1 MPREEIDSRG
11 NTSTLISPSS
21 PPTETPMET
30 GVQGN
35 DHPTTVVDERERNV
49 LFSEIDRHVM
59 NMVYDIFIW
68 QGSVS
73 IFPFSKILDLLKR
86 RESLENNNNS
96 KKKKKTSGSKK
107 SNDSGEYN
115 SPQLRSDEE
124 NICIKEIHQLMGKC
138 SQHSHQQP
146 IADHYR
152 ISYKFRPRDQIAHG
166 ALLKDKI
173 TEDSVNLV
181 VALSIYLILK
191 YNYKKD
197 DDDDN
202 DDDDNVESNNKK
214 LLFDSLIKY
223 SSSSSSS
230 SSTSLST
237 PSTSSDSTSS
247 MMMKINIK
255 DYLKRSIKFV
265 QHYIPFFHP
274 QIFLYHR
281 IHNVQLFYEYI
292 YDKVFNDVPVPITKE
307 SKMIQTMS
315 VEGNV
320 ENTSVTEDNPEEP
333 TPKEESSSSP
343 SNDNIDKKND
353 KKKSKHQEQVK
364 NLEKQLK
371 YMNELGSEIDELLK
385 NKFNYVS
392 YFKFTEWNMNHSYKH
407 LFPSLPTANTYVVPV
422 HRPDDVS
429 KIDYTCIQK
438 KITSE
443 LCLNSNIM
451 TISNIDNMVAY
462 IELFICE
469 ISTNLR

>member
-1 MPREEIDSRG
+1 M
-11 NTSTLISPSS
+11 
-21 PPTETPMET
+21 
-30 GVQGN
+30 
-35 DHPTTVVDERERNV
+35 
-49 LFSEIDRHVM
+49 
-59 NMVYDIFIW
+59 
-68 QGSVS
+68 
-73 IFPFSKILDLLKR
+73 
-86 RESLENNNNS
+86 
-96 KKKKKTSGSKK
+96 
-107 SNDSGEYN
+107 
-115 SPQLRSDEE
+115 
-124 NICIKEIHQLMGKC
+124 
-138 SQHSHQQP
+138 HSHQQP

-469 ISTNLR
+469 ISISYTKLRKMIVERTAWKRHRENFDELKNYSLPLYSHTIILQMKFIELLFLASLDKPLSDFFCR